1 MIKNYVIYVC
11 IQISKV
17 HPHTALKIIYNLIY
31 CFVLSTTICDNFVFG
46 QYYTVKE
53 KIMHLQTFD
62 EKPLHYGYF
71 LGFNNFGYQIQY
83 NSNYFVPNN
92 RNFPNNKR
100 GLNLPNIELTKNTGF
115 NVGLIGDLR
124 LNKYFNLRLEPGL
137 YYTQRDLIYP
147 EATSG
152 LTNDEDFLREVK
164 STYIHIPLLVKFS
177 AKRINNFKPY
187 LVAGLST
194 SFNLSSNE
202 KNNDD
207 NYGNV
212 FRVTSQSFNYEIGFG
227 IDFYLVYFKFSPSI
241 RGIFSFQNELIQ
253 DNNLNSPWTSNIKSL
268 LSQGFAINLTFE

>member
-1 MIKNYVIYVC
+1 M
-11 IQISKV
+11 
-17 HPHTALKIIYNLIY
+17 HPYIALKRIDNIIYFLL
-31 CFVLSTTICDNFVFG
+31 LSITICDNIIYA

-83 NSNYFVPNN
+83 NSNYSVPSN
-92 RNFPNNKR
+92 RNFPDNKR

-147 EATSG
+147 QGTSG
-152 LTNDEDFLREVK
+152 LTNDEDYLREIK

-187 LVAGLST
+187 LVGGVST

-241 RGIFSFQNELIQ
+241 RGLFSFQNELVQ
-253 DNNLNSPWTSNIKSL
+253 DNNSNSPWTSNIKSL

>member
-1 MIKNYVIYVC
+1 MYPFNN
-11 IQISKV
+11 
-17 HPHTALKIIYNLIY
+17 LKDLKRLLYFLLLSII
-31 CFVLSTTICDNFVFG
+31 FCDNSTYA

-53 KIMHLQTFD
+53 RIMHLQTFD

-71 LGFNNFGYQIQY
+71 LGFNSFGYQIQY
-83 NSNYFVPNN
+83 NSNYSVPSN

-100 GLNLPNIELTKNTGF
+100 GLNLPNIELIKNTGF

-152 LTNDEDFLREVK
+152 LKNDEDYLREVK

-187 LVAGLST
+187 LVAGMST
-194 SFNLSSNE
+194 SFNLSSNQ

-207 NYGNV
+207 NYNNV

-227 IDFYLVYFKFSPSI
+227 IDFYLVYFKFSPSF
-241 RGIFSFQNELIQ
+241 RGIFSIQNELVQ
-253 DNNLNSPWTSNIKSL
+253 DNNSNSPWTSNIKNL
-268 LSQGFAINLTFE
+268 LSQSIAINLTFE

>member
-1 MIKNYVIYVC
+1 MYLDTNLKDIKKLGYFLSLSMIICNNYVN
-11 IQISKV
+11 
-17 HPHTALKIIYNLIY
+17 A
-31 CFVLSTTICDNFVFG
+31 

-53 KIMHLQTFD
+53 RIMHLQTFD

-83 NSNYFVPNN
+83 NSNYSVPGN

-100 GLNLPNIELTKNTGF
+100 GLNLPNIELIKNTGF

-124 LNKYFNLRLEPGL
+124 LNKYLNLRLEPGL

-147 EATSG
+147 DATSG
-152 LTNDEDFLREVK
+152 LANDEDYLREVK
-164 STYIHIPLLVKFS
+164 STYIHIPLLIKFS

-187 LVAGLST
+187 LVGGFST

-207 NYGNV
+207 NYSNV

-241 RGIFSFQNELIQ
+241 RGIFSIQNELVQ
-253 DNNLNSPWTSNIKSL
+253 DNNSISPWTSNIKSL
-268 LSQGFAINLTFE
+268 LSQGVAINLTFE

>member
-1 MIKNYVIYVC
+1 MKKINCLLYLLLLNVLIFDNSIY
-11 IQISKV
+11 
-17 HPHTALKIIYNLIY
+17 A
-31 CFVLSTTICDNFVFG
+31 

-53 KIMHLQTFD
+53 RILHLQTFD

-83 NSNYFVPNN
+83 KSNYYVPNN
-92 RNFPNNKR
+92 RNFPNNER
-100 GLNLPNIELTKNTGF
+100 GLNLPNIELIKNTGF

-147 EATSG
+147 TPTSG
-152 LTNDEDFLREVK
+152 LANDEDYLREVK

-187 LVAGLST
+187 LVAGVST

-207 NYGNV
+207 NYSNV
-212 FRVTSQSFNYEIGFG
+212 FRVTSQSFNYEVGFG

-241 RGIFSFQNELIQ
+241 RGIFSIQNELIQ
-253 DNNLNSPWTSNIKSL
+253 DNNSNSPWTSNIISL
-268 LSQGFAINLTFE
+268 LSQGIAINLTFE